1 MIADNVASRT
11 KTNGETARPWN
22 LVSEM
27 SRVERRHA
35 VNNRM
40 LANEGNN
47 NRRRQHVIMQAFRP
61 FAWAEQLTVSVFV
74 NVLNDDEHEVED
86 DHSATHHDDR
96 GGRGQIGGPCL
107 LHVPTKG
114 FGLCR
119 IVSPQQVAV
128 KNVGRNAGM
137 APPIKPARALN
148 CSFEWPS

>member
-11 KTNGETARPWN
+11 KTNGETARPRN

-35 VNNRM
+35 VNYRM

-47 NRRRQHVIMQAFRP
+47 NRRRQHVIMQP

-86 DHSATHHDDR
+86 DPSATHHADR
-96 GGRGQIGGPCL
+96 GASEQIWRSVSICHEGFWARESANDQDLVTQWGSGRACGEIIG
-107 LHVPTKG
+107 
-114 FGLCR
+114 
-119 IVSPQQVAV
+119 
-128 KNVGRNAGM
+128 
-137 APPIKPARALN
+137 
-148 CSFEWPS
+148 PSS